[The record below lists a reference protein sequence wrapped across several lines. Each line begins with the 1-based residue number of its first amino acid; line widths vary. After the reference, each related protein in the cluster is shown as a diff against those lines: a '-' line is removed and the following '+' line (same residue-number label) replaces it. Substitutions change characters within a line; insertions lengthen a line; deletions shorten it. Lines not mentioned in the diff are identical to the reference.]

1 MTTAQQNEVTR
12 ILSLSLAPLSR
23 VEIIRELLKLK
34 VKTNS
39 RNMDAASLELQLEV
53 YADELMG
60 FPADCVLQALQDAGR
75 QKWWP
80 DWGTLEALITPLQGL
95 RKRLLHDLK
104 ARNNLIPGRSDRER
118 RYNNDPKTLGHFL
131 NSLQKNFYE
140 GHSEKMVSEE
150 AMDKRQ
156 QKG

>member
-1 MTTAQQNEVTR
+1 MAFPKSMTREQQNEVAR

-23 VEIIRELLKLK
+23 VEIMRELLKLK

-53 YADELMG
+53 YADELTR

-80 DWGTLEALITPLQGL
+80 DWGTLESLLTPLQEL
-95 RKRLLHDLK
+95 RQRLLRDLK
-104 ARNNLIPGRSDRER
+104 ARDNLIPARNERER
-118 RYNNDPKTLGHFL
+118 RNNEGPEALGFFL
-131 NSLQKNFYE
+131 GGLTQARQS
-140 GHSEKMVSEE
+140 G
-150 AMDKRQ
+150 DKAD
-156 QKG
+156 

>member
-1 MTTAQQNEVTR
+1 MEQQNEVER

-23 VEIIRELLKLK
+23 VEIMRELLKLK

-53 YADELMG
+53 YADELTR

-80 DWGTLEALITPLQGL
+80 DWGTLEGLVTPIQDL
-95 RKRLLHDLK
+95 RQRLLRDLK
-104 ARNNLIPGRSDRER
+104 AHDNMIPVRSEKER
-118 RYNNDPKTLGHFL
+118 RYNNGPKALGDFL
-131 NSLQKNFYE
+131 NKLHPDDQ
-140 GHSEKMVSEE
+140 
-150 AMDKRQ
+150 
-156 QKG
+156 